1 MTHTE
6 HGRRHV
12 RKHGLGR
19 KKSSRH
25 RNSRSSRSWSRSKQ
39 LSEKPHTE
47 SDLTLEGDSTI
58 SMGAVPTSSPF
69 GRLST
74 EYQDDLSDDE
84 DEPAMHT
91 SIRLLPSAPISP
103 SIAVPVGDGYDALD
117 VMADYLFRFGC
128 EQKKWFQR
136 PPVTAKEKR
145 RTYSSKHVA
154 TGVCIRAKTGIQ
166 RVYPA
171 NLPGLAAFET
181 AVTALNPE
189 VAFKVKSPIVKTVM
203 STCITPD
210 MAEFTINADTRIQI
224 LDELSHLAC
233 ARKHQYA
240 AFIRD
245 EGVLCVWAD
254 AVENVVAATESL
266 EQALIDFIWHQEQ
279 QTRKQGFAAHLDVHA
294 QQEKE
299 ALNRAIQQGE
309 KEADA
314 SEKTEVDSTMDAE
327 DLAKLQA
334 KQRWKERPVMLY
346 DAVTAGT
353 HKKMA
358 KAAPSAPL

>member
-1 MTHTE
+1 MGVFSRRRAPAFTAETHVAPNIRSSSIGFAGTAGANALE
-6 HGRRHV
+6 NSHNGKPGFNIGRRLSQALIPTLPRAPLPLATETSYDNEKTDNYAGRAFDDVFKLELEADVLASDEEIEPEEQRIETLDNDYPGWPSAVEEEDTEQERRHG
-12 RKHGLGR
+12 RKHGSGR

-25 RNSRSSRSWSRSKQ
+25 RNHQSSRSRSRSKR
-39 LSEKPHTE
+39 LSRESYAE

-189 VAFKVKSPIVKTVM
+189 VSGIAKFV
-203 STCITPD
+203 
-210 MAEFTINADTRIQI
+210 
-224 LDELSHLAC
+224 
-233 ARKHQYA
+233 
-240 AFIRD
+240 
-245 EGVLCVWAD
+245 
-254 AVENVVAATESL
+254 SL
-266 EQALIDFIWHQEQ
+266 
-279 QTRKQGFAAHLDVHA
+279 
-294 QQEKE
+294 
-299 ALNRAIQQGE
+299 
-309 KEADA
+309 
-314 SEKTEVDSTMDAE
+314 
-327 DLAKLQA
+327 
-334 KQRWKERPVMLY
+334 
-346 DAVTAGT
+346 
-353 HKKMA
+353 
-358 KAAPSAPL
+358 